1 MKIKNGYKLV
11 FGVGINDADY
21 SVQPRIGNQP
31 KCPFYVKWHD
41 MLKRCY
47 YKKFQVSCPS
57 YLGCSVVS
65 EWLLFSNFKAWMENQ
80 NWEGNALDKDLLFP
94 GNKIYGPDTCIFVSK
109 KVNSFIVEKRIN
121 QGEFPVGAS
130 WHKASGKFVAQGTS
144 LLSGKRES
152 LGLFSTAEDA
162 HKAWLAHK
170 LEKAYILAAE
180 QLDERVAKALIDR
193 YENYSE
199 NPSID

>member
-1 MKIKNGYKLV
+1 M
-11 FGVGINDADY
+11 
-21 SVQPRIGNQP
+21 
-31 KCPFYVKWHD
+31 
-41 MLKRCY
+41 
-47 YKKFQVSCPS
+47 
-57 YLGCSVVS
+57 
-65 EWLLFSNFKAWMENQ
+65 
-80 NWEGNALDKDLLFP
+80 
-94 GNKIYGPDTCIFVSK
+94 
-109 KVNSFIVEKRIN
+109 
-121 QGEFPVGAS
+121 
-130 WHKASGKFVAQGTS
+130 AQGTS

-199 NPSID
+199 NPSIG